1 MVIAAVPSS
10 GRYPDVKYE
19 AERAAL
25 SQYLDGMGLKH
36 TKQRDVILV
45 AFLDSHEHLSA
56 EQLYQKVR
64 KKSPSIGYT
73 TVYRTLKLLVDAGLA
88 QERRFDDGL
97 TRYEIEHAHH
107 DHLVCLECGK
117 IIEFKS
123 QLIEDTQE
131 QIAIEYGFKVLH
143 HRHELYG
150 HCSSCRGD
158 ET

>member
-1 MVIAAVPSS
+1 MN
-10 GRYPDVKYE
+10 YE
-19 AERAAL
+19 TERAAL
-25 SQYLDGMGLKH
+25 ASYLDGMGLKH
-36 TKQRDVILV
+36 TKQRDVILI
-45 AFLDSHEHLSA
+45 AFLESHEHLSA
-56 EQLYQKVR
+56 EQLHQEVR
-64 KKSPSIGYT
+64 KHSPSIGYT

-107 DHLVCLECGK
+107 DHLVCLKCGK

-123 QLIEDTQE
+123 ELIEDTQE
-131 QIAIEYGFKVLH
+131 KIAVEYGFKVLR

-150 HCSSCRGD
+150 HCLACRE